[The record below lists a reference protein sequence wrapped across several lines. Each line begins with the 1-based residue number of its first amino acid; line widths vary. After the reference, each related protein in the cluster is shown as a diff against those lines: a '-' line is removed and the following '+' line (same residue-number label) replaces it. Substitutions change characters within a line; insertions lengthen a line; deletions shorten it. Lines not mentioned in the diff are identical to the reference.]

1 MVTIQIRANDMC
13 CWCPCRVWLG
23 CLANTALI
31 TAPLV
36 MAQNPVKTLNET
48 AQEAKDVR
56 TGCGKL
62 FLVLSAFFF
71 VEGLGILIAPN
82 LTQRVSQLL
91 PPLHFL

>member
-1 MVTIQIRANDMC
+1 M
-13 CWCPCRVWLG
+13 WLG

-48 AQEAKDVR
+48 VHEAKHVR
-56 TGCGKL
+56 TGRGKL

-91 PPLHFL
+91 PPYRFVWLVAL